1 MSIATDLQT
10 VYNNLQT
17 VLTDCNTALTGKGGA
32 EAEALAGVAA
42 AITALPSGGGGAEL
56 PTLDNPA
63 ADSDVVSGKEYI
75 DQNGAKRTGTMAV
88 SLPAGIAECEVQTFT
103 PEADTN
109 EALTFSLNMTEM
121 PTHIYIA
128 TDMPNVVS
136 RSFVA
141 YYCSKPVESELGDGV
156 CMGGSIN
163 YYTPSVLASA
173 TATPDF
179 STARSGVWG
188 LTNKGFT
195 FRSYYYG
202 GQFTYFR
209 AGYTYTIIAMRVV
222 PL

>member
-10 VYNNLQT
+10 VYDNLQAA
-17 VLTDCNTALTGKGGA
+17 LTDCNAALTEKGGA
-32 EAEALAGVAA
+32 GAEALNGVAA
-42 AITALPSGGGGAEL
+42 AITALPSGSSEL
-56 PTLDNPA
+56 PTLTNPA

-88 SLPAGIAECEVQTFT
+88 SLPAGITECEVQTFT

-136 RSFVA
+136 RSFVE

-156 CMGGSIN
+156 CMGGNIN
-163 YYTPSVLASA
+163 YYTPSVLNSSV
-173 TATPDF
+173 ATPDS

-209 AGYTYTIIAMRVV
+209 AGYTYTIIAMRIV